1 MNFFGIGGTELLVI
15 FAIMLV
21 VAGPKRMIRWAYVL
35 GLYVG
40 KARDMWSQAV
50 TVLQKE
56 LDEAGAGI
64 KLPTQP
70 PTRQNLSRIVSD
82 VVKPYTQEL
91 EKEWQE
97 TQSAVRDINQ
107 PVSSAAKP
115 SVTKTAPPKTPA
127 TNNGADTFGAWG
139 KATDDAGFGAWS
151 NGEGKEN

>member
-50 TVLQKE
+50 SVLQKE
-56 LDEAGAGI
+56 LDDAGAGI

-70 PTRQNLSRIVSD
+70 PTRQNISRIVSD

-97 TQSAVRDINQ
+97 TQSAVRDISQ
-107 PVSSAAKP
+107 PVKPAPKPPLTKP
-115 SVTKTAPPKTPA
+115 SPPKTPA
-127 TNNGADTFGAWG
+127 SNNGADHFGAWG
-139 KATDDAGFGAWS
+139 KAGTDADFGTWS
-151 NGEGKEN
+151 DGKGKES